1 VPTWGRMAFYC
12 HFPFTQTCLP
22 CNQALV
28 ELHMPLMMSQESSVE
43 VPYNKSVLGA
53 WINRCLEVRAVREVL
68 GNVAFPSARV
78 SSANVNKAGPTF
90 CGDVRG
96 ADLAAEIVGHSYRV
110 IDLNADFKKA
120 VSQRNQEK
128 AAKEKATAETPKEA
142 PKESA
147 SPAPTTFSLGEPIKA
162 DLPKEDKIA
171 KVRLIISMFMRALLA
186 LALTSCCCF

>member
-1 VPTWGRMAFYC
+1 
-12 HFPFTQTCLP
+12 
-22 CNQALV
+22 
-28 ELHMPLMMSQESSVE
+28 MSQESSVE

-53 WINRCLEVRAVREVL
+53 WISRCLEVRAVREVL

-128 AAKEKATAETPKEA
+128 AAKEKAAAAETPKKEV
-142 PKESA
+142 PKEAA
-147 SPAPTTFSLGEPIKA
+147 SPVPTTFSLGEPIKA

-171 KVRLIISMFMRALLA
+171 KVRLMISMCMRAACSSIDTMLLLNGFA
-186 LALTSCCCF
+186 SLINGPCPFLFLPCHDNEDGGSAKGSWD

>member
-1 VPTWGRMAFYC
+1 
-12 HFPFTQTCLP
+12 
-22 CNQALV
+22 
-28 ELHMPLMMSQESSVE
+28 MMSQESSVE

-53 WINRCLEVRAVREVL
+53 WINRCLEVRVVREVL

-128 AAKEKATAETPKEA
+128 AAKEKAAAAETPNEEAAPKKEA
-142 PKESA
+142 A
-147 SPAPTTFSLGEPIKA
+147 SPAPTTFCLGEPIKA
-162 DLPKEDKIA
+162 DLPKGDKIA
-171 KVRLIISMFMRALLA
+171 KVRLMASMFMRALLA
-186 LALTSCCCF
+186 LALMSCCCF